1 MTKDDYQCLLQI
13 SESNAPVSIRSWER
27 VGVGIS
33 LAMTAQGWGNRHA
46 TSSRENN

>member
-1 MTKDDYQCLLQI
+1 MTKDDYQYYYI
-13 SESNAPVSIRSWER
+13 SLKVMHQSVLGPGGR
-27 VGVGIS
+27 GIS